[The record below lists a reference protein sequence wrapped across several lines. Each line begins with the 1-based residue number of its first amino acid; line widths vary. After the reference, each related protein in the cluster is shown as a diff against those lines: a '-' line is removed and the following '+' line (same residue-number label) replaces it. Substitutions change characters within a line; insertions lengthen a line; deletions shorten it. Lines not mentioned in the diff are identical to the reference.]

1 MKSALPALMVLMVGT
16 AWSIDSALAEGN
28 CPPGFYPIGGQG
40 VQGCA
45 PIPGASG
52 GGTTAPVSSPQP
64 SGEWITTW
72 GAIATS
78 KRTSDAG
85 VSTGQR
91 KKSGAEREALGKCSS
106 AGAKDCQVVLAYF
119 NQCAAWV
126 VPSGQTGRGGSGI
139 GRGPT
144 LELAEQEAQKGC
156 TNDEAGAC
164 KVFYTDCTKPIFR
177 TY

>member
-1 MKSALPALMVLMVGT
+1 MTSRSMQMVVAAMLSLVFSSA
-16 AWSIDSALAEGN
+16 SAEGN
-28 CPPGFYPIGGQG
+28 CPPAMYPIGGQG

-45 PIPGASG
+45 PIPGANKG
-52 GGTTAPVSSPQP
+52 GLTAPVSPPQP

-78 KRTSDAG
+78 KRTSHAG

-91 KKSGAEREALGKCSS
+91 RKSGAEQEALGKCAS
-106 AGAKDCQVVLAYF
+106 AGANDCKVMLAYF

-126 VPSGQTGRGGSGI
+126 VPSGRTGQGGSGI

-144 LELAEQEAQKGC
+144 LDVAEREAQKGC
-156 TNDEAGAC
+156 TNDQAGAC
-164 KVFYTDCTKPIFR
+164 EVFYTDCTKPIFKA
-177 TY
+177 Y

>member
-1 MKSALPALMVLMVGT
+1 MKLTLAALIVLAIGACWGIASAR
-16 AWSIDSALAEGN
+16 AEGN

-45 PIPGASG
+45 PIPGAASG
-52 GGTTAPVSSPQP
+52 GVAAPVAPARP

-78 KRTSDAG
+78 KQTSDAG

-91 KKSGAEREALGKCSS
+91 KRNGAEREALGKCAS
-106 AGAKDCQVVLAYF
+106 AGAKDCEVVIAYF
-119 NQCAAWV
+119 NQCVAWAI
-126 VPSGQTGRGGSGI
+126 PSGGTGRGGSGI

-144 LELAEQEAQKGC
+144 PDVAEKEAQKGC
-156 TNDEAGAC
+156 SNDRAGDC
-164 KVFYTDCTKPIFR
+164 RLFYADCTKPIFSS
-177 TY
+177 Y

>member
-1 MKSALPALMVLMVGT
+1 MKSVLPALMVLMVGT
-16 AWSIDSALAEGN
+16 AWSIDSALAEELSAWLLSYRWPRGA
-28 CPPGFYPIGGQG
+28 GL
-40 VQGCA
+40 CA
-45 PIPGASG
+45 DSGASG
-52 GGTTAPVSSPQP
+52 GGTTAPVSPPQP

-91 KKSGAEREALGKCSS
+91 KKSGAEKEALGKCSS